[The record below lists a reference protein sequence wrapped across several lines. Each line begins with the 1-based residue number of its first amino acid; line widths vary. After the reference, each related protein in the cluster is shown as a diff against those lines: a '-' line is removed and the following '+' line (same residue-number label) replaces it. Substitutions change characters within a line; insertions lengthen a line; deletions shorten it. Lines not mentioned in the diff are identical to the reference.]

1 LSRAKRKSG
10 RWSETWRKSH
20 SPIRLDVPIRPEEMR
35 ENTTRAR
42 FMAGRTRNVVPLTAP
57 ELKALRQLGT
67 PE

>member
-1 LSRAKRKSG
+1 
-10 RWSETWRKSH
+10 
-20 SPIRLDVPIRPEEMR
+20 MR